1 LLGSNATLNIPLFGT
16 FYKWFGIE
24 PVGPNYF
31 KQYMNNGDNICISPG
46 GYEEASLTDKSKE

>member
-1 LLGSNATLNIPLFGT
+1 MPIIGI
-16 FYKWFGIE
+16 FYRWFGIE